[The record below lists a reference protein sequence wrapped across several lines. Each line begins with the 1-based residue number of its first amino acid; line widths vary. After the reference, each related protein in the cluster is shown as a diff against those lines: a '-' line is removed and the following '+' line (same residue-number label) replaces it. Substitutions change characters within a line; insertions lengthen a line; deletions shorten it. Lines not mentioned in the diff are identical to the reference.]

1 MGFGGIVPLGVLAG
15 GFVASHTNVTL
26 VLLIGAVAALLL
38 VPYAKLEPGRAG
50 MRGSDVRVE

>member
-1 MGFGGIVPLGVLAG
+1 
-15 GFVASHTNVTL
+15 